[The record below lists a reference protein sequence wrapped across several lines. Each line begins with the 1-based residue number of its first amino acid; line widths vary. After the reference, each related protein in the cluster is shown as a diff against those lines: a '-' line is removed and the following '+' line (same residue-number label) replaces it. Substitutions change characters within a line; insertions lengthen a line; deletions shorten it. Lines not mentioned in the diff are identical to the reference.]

1 MTLSAGTVSIGVKS
15 DTHGFGASLHNSLK
29 GEMGGIGRLLGGG
42 LMAGIGVAIS
52 AVSAVVGVGL
62 KEAMGAEKINAQFA
76 AGIKSTG
83 NAANLSVKG
92 MDSLA
97 ASIAGYSGQ
106 SWESIGNTEKLL
118 QTFVNIKN
126 VGPNKIFDQATGAA
140 ANMAAKMGGD
150 ASGMAIKLGKALND
164 PVKGMT
170 ALSRVGVQFT
180 AGQKDSIKAMVAH
193 GDTMGAQKVIL
204 GELSK
209 EFGGAAK
216 AAGETLPGQ
225 LARSKVAFGEL
236 SKGVMEGILPIV
248 TPMIEAVASAFTK
261 AAPKIKE
268 FADVFVKDLKKGI
281 EFVTPILGSLYH
293 TFIEPVIHFI
303 TDSAI
308 PAIKNFADGFQAG
321 AGPGGQFRD
330 VIAGI
335 ASFFTDK
342 LIPAVTKVYQNVL
355 PALMGLFKSVT
366 SAMNDHKDIIG
377 FVKTAF
383 GILGDLVVNILL
395 PALGNIAKFILG
407 VLGPVFRGLITIVED
422 VVIPGVKILVGAV
435 LGIIAAILDGAAKA
449 FGWIPGLGPKLQAAS
464 KSFDAFR
471 DRTNAS
477 LDGIKD
483 KTITINAVYTG
494 GRSAAKGA
502 GGSGGMTA
510 FAGGTDFAPGGLA
523 LVGERGPEIV
533 NLQRGAQVI
542 PAGRTEVL
550 LNGGGGDVVTTTI
563 VKLDGR
569 VLFQE
574 MQRLS
579 IAEARRNGTSGL
591 KT

>member
-15 DTHGFGASLHNSLK
+15 DTKGFGASLHNSLK

-42 LMAGIGVAIS
+42 LMAGIGLAIS

-118 QTFVNIKN
+118 QTFRNIKN
-126 VGPNKIFDQATGAA
+126 TGVNKTFDQATTAA
-140 ANMAAKMGGD
+140 ADMAAKMGGD

-164 PVKGMT
+164 PVKGVG
-170 ALSRVGVQFT
+170 ALARVGVQFT

-193 GDTMGAQKVIL
+193 GNTAGAQAIIL
-204 GELSK
+204 KELSS

-236 SKGVMEGILPIV
+236 SKGVMEGALPIV

-261 AAPKIKE
+261 AAPYIKE
-268 FADVFVKDLKKGI
+268 FADVLVKDVKGGIEFLKPVIEALWNSPTGIGGMIRFVKD
-281 EFVTPILGSLYH
+281 T
-293 TFIEPVIHFI
+293 
-303 TDSAI
+303 AI
-308 PAIKNFADGFQAG
+308 PAIKNFAAGFQAG

-342 LIPAVTKVYQNVL
+342 LIPAVTRVYQMVL

-366 SAMNDHKDIIG
+366 KTMEDHKGVID

-383 GILGDLVVNILL
+383 SVLGDFVTSILL
-395 PALGNIAKFILG
+395 PVLGNLVKFILTI
-407 VLGPVFRGLITIVED
+407 LGPIFRGLITIIEG
-422 VVIPGVKILVGAV
+422 VVIPGIKLLVGAV

-464 KSFDAFR
+464 KGFDAFR

-483 KTITINAVYTG
+483 KTITVTINQVLTG

-502 GGSGGMTA
+502 GGSGGMVA
-510 FAGGTDFAPGGLA
+510 GNAGGTDNWRGG
-523 LVGERGPEIV
+523 PTWV
-533 NLQRGAQVI
+533 N
-542 PAGRTEVL
+542 E
-550 LNGGGGDVVTTTI
+550 NGGELITLPSGSKVLPADKTNALLGNGEVVDAIKDLDATFRNELARQARTI
-563 VKLDGR
+563 VT
-569 VLFQE
+569 
-574 MQRLS
+574 MQRQM
-579 IAEARRNGTSGL
+579 A
-591 KT
+591 